1 MWQYRIKPTLR
12 ITSLVHE
19 GKTFRVDGW
28 TSSEERLKSA
38 WHKAYL
44 IEKEVKSVAKEE
56 LVIEDSSVIEPAVTT
71 TKRKS
76 S

>member
-12 ITSLVHE
+12 ITSLVKD

-28 TSSEERLKSA
+28 TSSEERLKSE

-44 IEKEVKSVAKEE
+44 IEKEVKSALKKE
-56 LVIEDSSVIEPAVTT
+56 LVIEDTLVSEPVVTT

>member
-1 MWQYRIKPTLR
+1 MWQYRIKPTLH
-12 ITSLVHE
+12 IVSLAYE
-19 GKTFRVDGW
+19 GKIFRVDAW
-28 TSSEERLKSA
+28 TESDVRLKSE

-44 IEKEVKSVAKEE
+44 IEKEVKSAVKKE
-56 LVIEDSSVIEPAVTT
+56 LVIEDTLVSEPVVTT

>member
-12 ITSLVHE
+12 ITSLVKD

-38 WHKAYL
+38 WHRSYL
-44 IEKEVKSVAKEE
+44 IEKEVKPVVKEE
-56 LVIEDSSVIEPAVTT
+56 LVIEASSVIEPVVTT